1 MKVSKVLLVLSL
13 VIGLVMVTGKAMA
26 ATSALEGVP
35 GGATV
40 VPFQASAAG
49 LGTII
54 NFQNVAGTEDAVAP
68 SSVAPQP
75 MPTATPSTPAILVH
89 CKIFDADTNYLASF
103 NVPLSPR
110 DNAGIYI
117 TGDGTNIY
125 LTSLGPEHFPITL
138 PGVVGLAADA
148 NGLQIGYLS
157 VAITATDDAGYLGN
171 GNGDPTDDPNLTMAR
186 AMLPSWLMVRYALVD
201 TVTQSHADIN
211 ALMLQVFINV
221 PQLIESNAAPSVS
234 TFVDTYPA
242 PNVNISYDWN
252 GDGDTNDTFNSMDT
266 IDGIVVD
273 PWELYVY
280 HTENFVIPWNPNGVV
295 ADDINADGTA
305 DCLYPAWG
313 AVNGVY
319 WARWNVNP
327 SLSITSSLYTLFP
340 ASGGFFASVSGPQG
354 NRHMHL
360 LIYDDDENHID
371 DDLTPAEMAVSP
383 IDGTT
388 IVYPAGAL
396 AGDIMIQLD
405 GLNAANTSVWG
416 LSYGGRIANMNGF
429 VITDWAGWMSRYP
442 LVRSA
447 VAIDSMDATGTDSG
461 GGQSDVIPI
470 PY

>member
-13 VIGLVMVTGKAMA
+13 VIGLVMVAGKAMA

-54 NFQNVAGTEDAVAP
+54 NFQNVAGTEDAAGP

-110 DNAGIYI
+110 DNVGIYI

-125 LTSLGPEHFPITL
+125 LTSLGPEHFTLTL
-138 PGVVGLAADA
+138 PGSVGLAADA

-157 VAITATDDAGYLGN
+157 TAITASDDAGYGGN

-186 AMLPSWLMVRYALVD
+186 WMLPSWLMVRYALVD

-221 PQLIESNAAPSVS
+221 PQLNETAG
-234 TFVDTYPA
+234 FVDTWPA
-242 PNVNISYDWN
+242 ANVADNYDWN
-252 GDGDTNDTFNSMDT
+252 GDGDTADTFNSMDT
-266 IDGIVVD
+266 VDGIVVD

-280 HTENFVIPWNPNGVV
+280 HTETFTWAPNGVV
-295 ADDINADGTA
+295 ADDPDGNGVGNI
-305 DCLYPAWG
+305 LYPAWG
-313 AVNGVY
+313 SVNGVY

-360 LIYDDDENHID
+360 LIYDDNENHID
-371 DDLTPAEMAVSP
+371 DDLTPAEMGVSP

-388 IVYPAGAL
+388 IVYPGGVL

-405 GLNAANTSVWG
+405 GLNAANTSIWG

-447 VAIDSMDATGTDSG
+447 IAIEPIDATGTDSG

>member
-13 VIGLVMVTGKAMA
+13 VIGLVMVAGKAMA

-54 NFQNVAGTEDAVAP
+54 NFQNVAGTEDAAGP

-110 DNAGIYI
+110 DNVGIYI

-125 LTSLGPEHFPITL
+125 LTSLGPEHFTLTL
-138 PGVVGLAADA
+138 PGSVGLAADA

-157 VAITATDDAGYLGN
+157 VAITASDDAGYGGN
-171 GNGDPTDDPNLTMAR
+171 GNGDPIDDPNLTLGR
-186 AMLPSWLMVRYALVD
+186 VMLPSWLMVRYALVD

-221 PQLIESNAAPSVS
+221 PQLNEAN
-234 TFVDTYPA
+234 TFVDTWPA
-242 PNVNISYDWN
+242 ANIADAYDWN
-252 GDGDTNDTFNSMDT
+252 GDGDTADTFNSMDT
-266 IDGIVVD
+266 VDGIVVD

-280 HTENFVIPWNPNGVV
+280 HTETFTWTPNGVV
-295 ADDINADGTA
+295 ADDPDGNGVGNI
-305 DCLYPAWG
+305 LYPAWG
-313 AVNGVY
+313 SVNGVY

-360 LIYDDDENHID
+360 LIYDDNEHHID

-388 IVYPAGAL
+388 IVYPGGAL

-405 GLNAANTSVWG
+405 GLNAANTSIWG
-416 LSYGGRIANMNGF
+416 LSSGGRIANMNG
-429 VITDWAGWMSRYP
+429 
-442 LVRSA
+442 
-447 VAIDSMDATGTDSG
+447 
-461 GGQSDVIPI
+461 
-470 PY
+470 

>member
-54 NFQNVAGTEDAVAP
+54 NFQNVAGTEDAAGP

-75 MPTATPSTPAILVH
+75 APTGIPSTPAILVH

-110 DNAGIYI
+110 DNVGIYI

-138 PGVVGLAADA
+138 PGAVGLAADA

-157 VAITATDDAGYLGN
+157 VAITASDDAGYFGN
-171 GNGDPTDDPNLTMAR
+171 GNGDPTDDPNLTLGR
-186 AMLPSWLMVRYALVD
+186 WMLPSWLMVRYALVD

-221 PQLIESNAAPSVS
+221 PQLNETAG
-234 TFVDTYPA
+234 FVDTWPA
-242 PNVNISYDWN
+242 ANVADNYDWN
-252 GDGDTNDTFNSMDT
+252 GDGDTADTFNSMDT
-266 IDGIVVD
+266 VDGIVVD

-280 HTENFVIPWNPNGVV
+280 HTETFTWVPNGVV
-295 ADDINADGTA
+295 ADDPDGNGVGNI
-305 DCLYPAWG
+305 LYPAWG

-360 LIYDDDENHID
+360 LIYDDNENHID
-371 DDLTPAEMAVSP
+371 DDLTPPEMAVSP

-388 IVYPAGAL
+388 IVYPAGVL
-396 AGDIMIQLD
+396 AGDIKIQLD
-405 GLNAANTSVWG
+405 GLNAANTSIWG

-447 VAIDSMDATGTDSG
+447 VAVEPIDATGTDSG